1 MTETAGFSNDT
12 SDSDYAG
19 ANPLSDDK
27 ELEDQDGPEASTVD
41 SGGGPNES
49 DDPAPDR
56 SPDDERP

>member
-1 MTETAGFSNDT
+1 MTETEGFSNDT

-41 SGGGPNES
+41 SGGGPHES
-49 DDPAPDR
+49 DDPASDR